1 MSLKDRIKI
10 KEQCFL
16 STNHFKLERY
26 DFEYLRNDG
35 IWQTQMR
42 EVYDCGDG
50 AAILLY
56 NLQKQSVI
64 LIRQLRLPAVLNGHD
79 ELMLEVPAGLL
90 EGEDAKI
97 RMIKEVEEETGYHIK
112 DARFICN
119 AFVSPGAIKQKMHL
133 FVAQYED
140 SDKKS
145 KGGGH
150 FDEGEEIEIIEMDFS
165 QAYKMIETNQM
176 QDAKAII
183 LLLWAKI
190 NLFKD

>member
-1 MSLKDRIKI
+1 MIKERIKI
-10 KEQCFL
+10 IEKRTL
-16 STNHFKLERY
+16 SDNHFHLYRY

-35 IWQTQMR
+35 NWQKQMR

-56 NLQKQSVI
+56 NLAKKSVI
-64 LIRQLRLPAVLNGHD
+64 LIRQLRLPAALNGLD

-90 EGEDAKI
+90 EGEDAKK
-97 RMIKEVEEETGYHIK
+97 RMIMEVEEETGYHIK
-112 DARFICN
+112 DAQFICN
-119 AFVSPGAIKQKMHL
+119 AFVSPGANTQKMVL
-133 FVAQYED
+133 FVGEYED
-140 SDKKS
+140 ADKKS

-150 FDEGEEIEIIEMDFS
+150 EHEGEEIEVLEYSFND
-165 QAYKMIETNQM
+165 AYKMIETGQL

-190 NLFKD
+190 NLFNS